1 VSTHVDPFAPADSDR
16 HPANHGHVQEADPVE
31 STPQAEQRGGTVEFP
46 VVLGTGTVESL
57 KRPARDATRD
67 RWVAYAKL
75 LDPDLTDED
84 LKPITVAG
92 MREMTALQ
100 DGTAEADA

>member
-1 VSTHVDPFAPADSDR
+1 MSTRSPPPTPTATPPTTVTFRGP
-16 HPANHGHVQEADPVE
+16 
-31 STPQAEQRGGTVEFP
+31 TPQAEQRGGTFEFP